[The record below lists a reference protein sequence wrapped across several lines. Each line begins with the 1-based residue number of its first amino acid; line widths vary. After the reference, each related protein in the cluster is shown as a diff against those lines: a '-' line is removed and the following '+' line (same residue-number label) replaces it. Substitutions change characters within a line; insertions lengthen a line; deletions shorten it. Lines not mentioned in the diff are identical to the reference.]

1 MSTYQAGKVIFVQAD
16 GDRVNT
22 HFCVFPKAMGLAAD
36 HENMDIGSTLQI
48 WQLRNVPAVAAK
60 LDPPGKHDAYY
71 LPRQR

>member
-1 MSTYQAGKVIFVQAD
+1 
-16 GDRVNT
+16 
-22 HFCVFPKAMGLAAD
+22 MGLAAD